1 MCPSPLLKVDFK
13 SSIKFRYTRRM
24 AELTI
29 SEVARRAGLR
39 PSAIRYYERSRV
51 LPPALRKSG
60 QRRYDENV
68 LFRLAVINRARQAG
82 FSLGEIRDLFFGFD
96 RNTTAGDRWKA
107 MSRRKLAELDDII
120 EQMQG
125 MKELLLRLE
134 KCGCSA
140 LDECGRNMI
149 EKHCG
154 ESTGRP
160 DTVKQARKIAS
171 R

>member
-1 MCPSPLLKVDFK
+1 
-13 SSIKFRYTRRM
+13 M
-24 AELTI
+24 ATLAI

-39 PSAIRYYERSRV
+39 PSAIRYYEQSGV
-51 LPPALRKSG
+51 LPPALRTSG
-60 QRRYDENV
+60 RRRYDENV
-68 LFRLAVINRARQAG
+68 LFRLAVINRARQSG

-120 EQMQG
+120 EQMHV

-140 LDECGRNMI
+140 LDECGRNMV
-149 EKHCG
+149 ENHCG

-160 DTVKQARKIAS
+160 ATVKQVRKM
-171 R
+171 RQR